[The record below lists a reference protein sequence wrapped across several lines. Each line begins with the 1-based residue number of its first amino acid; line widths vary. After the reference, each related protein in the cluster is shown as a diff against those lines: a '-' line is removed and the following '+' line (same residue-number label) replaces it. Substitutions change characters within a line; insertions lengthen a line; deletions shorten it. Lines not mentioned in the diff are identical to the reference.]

1 MNKTTHLM
9 HSEQITEASKEM
21 VNDISTGRSQ
31 SAFDPS
37 IDASGVID
45 LTVSF
50 DGSWMKG
57 GHSSSYGIGCVI
69 EVMTRCVLH
78 TASRT
83 RIWAV

>member
-9 HSEQITEASKEM
+9 HSKQITEASKEM

-45 LTVSF
+45 LTVSL

-57 GHSSSYGIGCVI
+57 DVI
-69 EVMTRCVLH
+69 HRH
-78 TASRT
+78 TASDASSR
-83 RIWAV
+83 W